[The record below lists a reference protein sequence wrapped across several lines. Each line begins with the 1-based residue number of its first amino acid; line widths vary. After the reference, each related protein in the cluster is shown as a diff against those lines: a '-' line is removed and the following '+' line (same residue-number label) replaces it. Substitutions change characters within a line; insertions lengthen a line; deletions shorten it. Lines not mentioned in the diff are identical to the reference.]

1 MGPLAGLRVIE
12 MEAIG
17 PLLHAGMM
25 LADLGA
31 DVVRVVRPS
40 AGAAEDGVDDANAGM
55 LRGRTQVGLNL
66 KGAADRELFL
76 ELVAGADVLLE
87 GLRPGAMEGLGLGPE
102 DCRKVN
108 PSLVYGRMSGWGQTG
123 PMAAFAGHDINYLAL
138 AGALDP
144 MGPADSPPLPP
155 LNYVGNFGG
164 GSMFLLFGV
173 MVALQERTRTGQ
185 GQVVDAAMVDGA
197 SSLTSLLRSWE
208 HTGRWSDQRGTN
220 LLDGSA
226 PYYRAYACADGR
238 HMAVGALEATF
249 YDRFVEGLGL
259 ATTELPDRWDRDSWP
274 TLSEAFATTFAS
286 RTREEWTEV
295 FSGIDACV
303 TPVLT
308 LAESLQ
314 HPQAVARSAFVE
326 IHGLALPA
334 PAPRLSGTSPELR
347 PLVHG
352 DASEVAAAWCTAFP
366 GGLDADHD

>member
-1 MGPLAGLRVIE
+1 
-12 MEAIG
+12 
-17 PLLHAGMM
+17 
-25 LADLGA
+25 
-31 DVVRVVRPS
+31 
-40 AGAAEDGVDDANAGM
+40 
-55 LRGRTQVGLNL
+55 
-66 KGAADRELFL
+66 
-76 ELVAGADVLLE
+76 
-87 GLRPGAMEGLGLGPE
+87 MEGMGLGPE

-108 PSLVYGRMSGWGQTG
+108 SSLVYGRMSGWGQTG

-173 MVALQERTRTGQ
+173 MVALQERTRTGR

-197 SSLTSLLRSWE
+197 SSLTSLLRSWQ
-208 HTGRWSDQRGTN
+208 HAGRWSAERGTN

-226 PYYRAYACADGR
+226 PFYRAYACADGK

-259 ATTELPDRWDRDSWP
+259 AAAKMPDRWDRDSWP
-274 TLSEAFATTFAS
+274 TLTETLATTFAS
-286 RTREEWTEV
+286 RTRDEWTDV

-314 HPQAVARSAFVE
+314 HPHAVARSAFVE
-326 IHGLALPA
+326 IHGLAMPA
-334 PAPRLSGTSPELR
+334 PAPRLSGSRSEPR
-347 PLVHG
+347 PLTLS
-352 DASEVAAAWCTAFP
+352 DAAEVAAAWCAASP